1 MGRRLVPQCGHGLG
15 LRQDLVWTA
24 LAVSAAPWESY
35 PSLVRVVTPS
45 SIPLGKSGEV
55 GMTPDLGIAQQVP
68 RVGESRKTES
78 SVHHV
83 TPREQAASDLAE
95 LHERMVSEC
104 SSFGGARCELSE
116 GTKLR
121 LRENKKKRE
130 KVRDAEQ
137 QAEEEQ
143 LLAKL
148 QQQQEVE
155 DQRREAG
162 LKKIEDGLRASFG
175 VRHEE
180 ASILEN
186 GELSDELLEDQGALE
201 FEEADIDDGVGLDSE

>member
-95 LHERMVSEC
+95 LHERMAQDVNS
-104 SSFGGARCELSE
+104 L
-116 GTKLR
+116 KLR

-130 KVRDAEQ
+130 KVRDAER